1 MHLKKTSSLLWIFS
15 SIILSAQTRPNIIYI
30 MADDMGYA
38 DLSCYGRKD
47 YQTPNLDRLA
57 SQGIKFINAY
67 AAAPVCTPTRVAFF
81 TGRYPARLSVGLY
94 EPLAEGHK
102 DSLLGLTPETPSIAG
117 LLKKAGYETY
127 LVGKWHLGY
136 LPAFSPMANGFDY
149 FFGFHAGAT
158 DYISHVDQVGKP
170 DLYEN
175 DEPIKKEGYI
185 TDLFMEKATEII
197 SKSHQ
202 KPFFLA
208 ITFNAPH
215 WPWQGPGDKPY
226 GDANWRGG
234 GSPAIYASMMKNLDD
249 AVGTIVK
256 TIDDGKLSNNTV
268 IIFTSDNGGER
279 YSDDGIYKEGK
290 MSLHEGG
297 IHEPAIVRWAG
308 RIKENSVTNQ
318 VVTTMDWTAT
328 ILSLAKA
335 EAEPKFPLD
344 GIDVMPIMTGKKKET
359 ERTLYWRISQRKQH
373 KAMRDGKWKYFQD
386 EKGNEYLF
394 DLSVDPKE
402 ENDLKGQ
409 QPGVFN
415 KLKNKYSEWEK
426 TVLKPI
432 PL

>member
-1 MHLKKTSSLLWIFS
+1 MLLKKISSLLCIFS
-15 SIILSAQTRPNIIYI
+15 AIILSAQTRPNIIYI
-30 MADDMGYA
+30 MADDLGYA

-47 YQTPNLDRLA
+47 YQTPNLDHLA
-57 SQGIKFINAY
+57 SQGIKFMNAY

-81 TGRYPARLSVGLY
+81 TGRYSARLPVGLY

-136 LPAFSPMANGFDY
+136 LPGFSPMANGFDY

-158 DYISHVDQVGKP
+158 DYFSHVDQVGKP

-175 DEPIKKEGYI
+175 DEPIKKQGYI

-202 KPFFLA
+202 KPFLLA

-226 GDANWRGG
+226 TTEWRAE
-234 GSPAIYASMMKNLDD
+234 GSPAIYAAMMKSLDD
-249 AVGTIVK
+249 AVGKIVK
-256 TIDDGKLSNNTV
+256 TIDDFKLSNNTV
-268 IIFTSDNGGER
+268 IIFTSDNGGDL
-279 YSDDGIYKEGK
+279 YSDNGIYKEGK
-290 MSLHEGG
+290 MSLREGG
-297 IHEPAIVRWAG
+297 IREPAIVRWPG
-308 RIKENSVTNQ
+308 KIKENSITNQ

-335 EAEPKFPLD
+335 AADPKFPLD
-344 GIDVMPIMTGKKKET
+344 GIDIMPILTGEKKET
-359 ERTLYWRISQRKQH
+359 ERTLYWRIFQRKQH
-373 KAMRDGKWKYFQD
+373 KAMREGNWKYFQD

-394 DLSVDPKE
+394 DLSADPKE
-402 ENDLKGQ
+402 DNNLKDQ
-409 QPGVFN
+409 QPAIFN
-415 KLKNKYSEWEK
+415 KLKDQYREWEK
-426 TVLKPI
+426 IVLKPI